1 MVTLLTCH
9 PYRSH
14 GKFRYVVYCVRDKG
28 QKIPKQTIRT
38 MDDTFFES
46 SEWDIQ
52 REKIVRYAGLGI
64 LIFLGIELI
73 RSNKRKGGR
82 KNGKDKEK

>member
-1 MVTLLTCH
+1 
-9 PYRSH
+9 
-14 GKFRYVVYCVRDKG
+14 
-28 QKIPKQTIRT
+28 

-82 KNGKDKEK
+82 KTWKRDKEK